1 MQGIVIRNTGN
12 SYVVRLE
19 AGDEVSCKVKG
30 NFRLKGI
37 RTTNPVAVGDCV
49 FVDFAEG
56 GADGSLTVKK
66 AKNTKIIGLQFG
78 KTNFCSYLCSNTRY
92 YHSRVFANL

>member
-56 GADGSLTVKK
+56 GADTYYI
-66 AKNTKIIGLQFG
+66 TKVAQRPG
-78 KTNFCSYLCSNTRY
+78 
-92 YHSRVFANL
+92 V